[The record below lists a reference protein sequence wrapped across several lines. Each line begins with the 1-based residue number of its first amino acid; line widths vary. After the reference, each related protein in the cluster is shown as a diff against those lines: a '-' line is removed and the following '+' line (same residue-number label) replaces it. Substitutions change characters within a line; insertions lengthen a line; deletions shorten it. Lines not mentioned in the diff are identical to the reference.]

1 MGLAVLN
8 LEVGNVGRPETM
20 LPVEFLID
28 SGAIYSVV
36 PAAILDELGIKPFAT
51 YELRLADGRK
61 ISRRRSAALFRYQ
74 DRVGGADVIF
84 GEPDDSNLVGMLT
97 FTALGLV
104 LDPLRRELHPLPMIL
119 AGWRSES
126 ATER

>member
-8 LEVGNVGRPETM
+8 LEVGNVARSDEM
-20 LPVEFLID
+20 RQVEFLID

-36 PAAILDELGIKPFAT
+36 PAATLDALGIKPISTQDF
-51 YELRLADGRK
+51 RLADGRK
-61 ISRRRSAALFRYQ
+61 ISRRKGVALFRYQ
-74 DRVGGADVIF
+74 DRIGGADVIF
-84 GEPDDSNLVGMLT
+84 GEPDDSNLLGA
-97 FTALGLV
+97 FTLEALGLA

-119 AGWRSES
+119 AGWRSET